1 MAGMM
6 RLGMTHCDAVD
17 TDGDGNVDTEDAYPL
32 NHDRDIQFLTDL
44 ITQSDLSVDP
54 LELGTQVWEN
64 YRLTELTATNEG
76 LTGSLPPSI
85 ANIRSMIRLDLVNN
99 NLSGTVPSGI
109 GTLDNLIY
117 LGLGINSFTSP
128 LPEELFFL
136 TELEHLDLGG
146 NPGLTEA
153 IPAAVGN
160 LTKLE
165 KLLRVALI
173 CSDSNRTGQ
182 RRSRRFFNENQFNE
196 IIPRSRN

>member
-1 MAGMM
+1 
-6 RLGMTHCDAVD
+6 
-17 TDGDGNVDTEDAYPL
+17 
-32 NHDRDIQFLTDL
+32 
-44 ITQSDLSVDP
+44 
-54 LELGTQVWEN
+54 
-64 YRLTELTATNEG
+64 
-76 LTGSLPPSI
+76 
-85 ANIRSMIRLDLVNN
+85 MIRLDLVNN

-165 KLLRVALI
+165 KLFMGGSNLRA
-173 CSDSNRTGQ
+173 
-182 RRSRRFFNENQFNE
+182 RFQQNLV
-196 IIPRSRN
+196 P